1 MTQTITTS
9 TDSRGAERTGS
20 GRKSGPRSRAKLI
33 SYGSW
38 WWALPGLLAV
48 LSVHYVATA
57 LGAGYAFTDFKG
69 IGSFEWIGFDNFVA
83 ILDDK
88 KAFASIGNTVFL
100 ALTSLVA
107 VNVIGLLFALALN
120 RGIKSRYILRTLL
133 FLPVVLSPLAVS
145 YIFKFIFG
153 VDGPLNSAL
162 AFVGLESWQRPW
174 LADPQFA
181 IFTILAV
188 MIWQNIGFAM
198 IIYLAGLAT
207 VPIEIEEAAAID
219 GAGPFTRFRHITLP
233 MIQPAVAIAT
243 TLALTQGLKVF
254 DQVQAMTR
262 GGPYGATDTLSTVI
276 YKETFANAN
285 FGYGAALSLVFTV
298 LVLVAAAAQLFL
310 TRDRSAGK
318 K

>member
-1 MTQTITTS
+1 MTQTITPS
-9 TDSRGAERTGS
+9 TDSRGTQRAGS
-20 GRKSGPRSRAKLI
+20 GRKPGSRPRKLI

-48 LSVHYVATA
+48 FSVHYVATA
-57 LGAGYAFTDFKG
+57 IGGAYAFTDFKG
-69 IGSFEWIGFDNFVA
+69 IGAFDFIGFENFVE

-88 KAFASIGNTVFL
+88 KAFGSIGNTVFL
-100 ALTSLVA
+100 ALASLVV
-107 VNVIGLLFALALN
+107 VNVVGLLFALALN
-120 RGIKSRYILRTLL
+120 RGIKSRYVLRTLL

-145 YIFKFIFG
+145 YIFRFIFG

-162 AFVGLESWQRPW
+162 VALGLESWQRPW
-174 LADPQFA
+174 LADPEFA
-181 IFTILAV
+181 IYTILSV

-219 GAGPFTRFRHITLP
+219 GAGPFSRFWHITLP
-233 MIQPAVAIAT
+233 MIQPAVAIAS
-243 TLALTQGLKVF
+243 TLSLTQGLKVF

-262 GGPYGATDTLSTVI
+262 GGPYGATETLSTVI
-276 YKETFANAN
+276 YTETFANAN

-298 LVLVAAAAQLFL
+298 LVLAAAALQLYI
-310 TRDRSAGK
+310 TRDRSRK
-318 K
+318 

>member
-1 MTQTITTS
+1 MTQTITPS
-9 TDSRGAERTGS
+9 TDSRGTQRAGS
-20 GRKSGPRSRAKLI
+20 GRKPGSRPRKLV

-38 WWALPGLLAV
+38 WWALPGLVAV
-48 LSVHYVATA
+48 FSVHYVATA
-57 LGAGYAFTDFKG
+57 LGGAYAFTDFKG
-69 IGSFEWIGFDNFVA
+69 IGSFDFIGFDNFVE

-88 KAFASIGNTVFL
+88 KAFGSIGNTVFL
-100 ALTSLVA
+100 ALISLVV
-107 VNVIGLLFALALN
+107 VNVVGLLFALALN
-120 RGIKSRYILRTLL
+120 RGIKSRYVLRTLL

-145 YIFKFIFG
+145 YIFRFIFG

-162 AFVGLESWQRPW
+162 AALGLESWQRPW
-174 LADPQFA
+174 LADPQYA
-181 IFTILAV
+181 IYTILIV

-219 GAGPFTRFRHITLP
+219 GAGPFSRFWHITLP
-233 MIQPAVAIAT
+233 MIQPAVAIST
-243 TLALTQGLKVF
+243 TLSLTQGLKVF

-262 GGPYGATDTLSTVI
+262 GGPYGATDTLSTII

-298 LVLVAAAAQLFL
+298 LVLAAAALQLFI
-310 TRDRSAGK
+310 TRDRNRK
-318 K
+318 

>member
-1 MTQTITTS
+1 MTQTITPS
-9 TDSRGAERTGS
+9 TDSRGTQRAGS
-20 GRKSGPRSRAKLI
+20 GRKPGSRPRKLI

-57 LGAGYAFTDFKG
+57 IGGAYAFTDFKG
-69 IGSFEWIGFDNFVA
+69 IGAFDWIGFENFVE

-88 KAFASIGNTVFL
+88 KAFGSIGNTVFL
-100 ALTSLVA
+100 ALASLVV
-107 VNVIGLLFALALN
+107 VNIVGLLFALALN
-120 RGIKSRYILRTLL
+120 RGIKSRYVLRTLL

-145 YIFKFIFG
+145 YIFRFIFG

-162 AFVGLESWQRPW
+162 AAFGLESWQRPW
-174 LADPQFA
+174 LADPEFA
-181 IFTILAV
+181 IYTILIV

-219 GAGPFTRFRHITLP
+219 GAGPFSRFWHITLP

-243 TLALTQGLKVF
+243 TLGLTQGLKVF

-262 GGPYGATDTLSTVI
+262 GGPYGATETLSTVI
-276 YKETFANAN
+276 YTETFANAN

-298 LVLVAAAAQLFL
+298 LVLAAAALQLYI
-310 TRDRSAGK
+310 TRDRSRK
-318 K
+318 

>member
-1 MTQTITTS
+1 MTQTITPS
-9 TDSRGAERTGS
+9 TDSRGTQRAGS
-20 GRKSGPRSRAKLI
+20 GRKPGSRPRKLI

-57 LGAGYAFTDFKG
+57 IGGAYAFTDFKG
-69 IGSFEWIGFDNFVA
+69 IGAFDWIGFENFVE

-88 KAFASIGNTVFL
+88 KAFGSIGNTVFL
-100 ALTSLVA
+100 ALASLVV
-107 VNVIGLLFALALN
+107 VNIVGLLFALALN
-120 RGIKSRYILRTLL
+120 RGIKSRYVLRTLL

-145 YIFKFIFG
+145 YIFRFIFG

-162 AFVGLESWQRPW
+162 AALGLESWQRPW
-174 LADPQFA
+174 LADPEFA
-181 IFTILAV
+181 IYTILIV

-219 GAGPFTRFRHITLP
+219 GAGPFSRFWHITLP

-243 TLALTQGLKVF
+243 TLGLTQGLKVF

-262 GGPYGATDTLSTVI
+262 GGPYGATETLSTVI
-276 YKETFANAN
+276 YTETFANAN

-298 LVLVAAAAQLFL
+298 LVLAAAALQLYI
-310 TRDRSAGK
+310 TRDRSRK
-318 K
+318 

>member
-1 MTQTITTS
+1 MTQIIITPS
-9 TDSRGAERTGS
+9 PDSHGTQRTGS

-33 SYGSW
+33 SYGRW

-69 IGSFEWIGFDNFVA
+69 IGAFDWIGFDNFVE
-83 ILDDK
+83 ILSDR
-88 KAFASIGNTVFL
+88 KAFGSIGNTVFL
-100 ALTSLVA
+100 ALVSLVA

-120 RGIKSRYILRTLL
+120 RGIRSRYVLRVLL

-145 YIFKFIFG
+145 YIFRFIFQ
-153 VDGPLNSAL
+153 VDGPLNSVL
-162 AFVGLESWQRPW
+162 AAVGLESWQRPW
-174 LADPQFA
+174 LADPEFA

-219 GAGPFTRFRHITLP
+219 GAGPFSRFWHITLP

-298 LVLVAAAAQLFL
+298 LVLLAAALQLYI
-310 TRDRSAGK
+310 TRDRSRK
-318 K
+318 